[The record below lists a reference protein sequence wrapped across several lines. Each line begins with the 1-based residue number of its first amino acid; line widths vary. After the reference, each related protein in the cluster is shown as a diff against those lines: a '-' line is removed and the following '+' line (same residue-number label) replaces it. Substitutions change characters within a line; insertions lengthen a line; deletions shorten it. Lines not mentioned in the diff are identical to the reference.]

1 MSPCVAGSGFNKI
14 YVSFLII
21 FFIAVNSEAK
31 ENQIFHSLT
40 VNDGLSQHDV
50 TDVVQD
56 CFGFIWIATYDGLN
70 RFDGNRTE
78 VFRHS
83 TSNIESLSGNR
94 VLCMY
99 PDSRKK
105 LWIGTDGDGINYYS
119 LINDRIIRV
128 KTPNNFKIITA
139 FAESKKN
146 QCIYVATTNGLL
158 RIKDGDDPHVELLQL
173 PVTGLNIF
181 DMVIQNDSLFLA
193 TNHGI
198 WTYNGKDCNPANQIE
213 KDDYRQITVDSH
225 QNLWIS
231 TTTNLFCYVKRNGT
245 YMKTAIP
252 LPDAG
257 KIRCLH
263 SSKDGLMYVATTKQG
278 VSIFDVNTKIKINQ
292 LVANLF
298 DERSL
303 KTNFTTSLY
312 IDNQNIL
319 WTGTNQGIFYSSLYP
334 SKFSFFSFDS
344 IRSASLQVG
353 YVFIGND
360 YLYLSR
366 SLKEGECYSL
376 PISTSTNVKAKL
388 PVEIMDIKNID
399 GLNYVASAFGLFV
412 QGASN
417 SHFYQPYNLGLIH
430 DPNRSIIFRCIT
442 TDRFG
447 NNYFGTSLGLII
459 QKKNKQ
465 ADWIDY
471 WHLNTDFLRNKSVF
485 SVLYDK
491 LDNCVWIGTITSGL
505 FRLNLDAKGEMLSFQ
520 QYNISMIDQY
530 FIPVNQIWKIFK
542 SSDNS
547 IWLGTDAGL
556 LRKIQGN
563 DYFTQI
569 QSEEVLDKK
578 ILSIEEDDQK
588 TLWLGNTQGLIKY
601 SPATNKSERYT
612 YNDGL
617 QSNTFTEA
625 SAKSADGTLFFGGI
639 NGLNFFKPNEIVEQS
654 YRSTIAFSDFRIN
667 NKTIKPGD
675 LYRKSVILDSSINL
689 KSSIHLNYLQNNF
702 MIEFAG
708 FPFDNIQRNKFR
720 YKLEGSDLEWIY
732 VNNKNRIAS
741 YTNLGAGEYKFI
753 IQLANCDGSW
763 DKTSKMLAIS
773 VSPPFW
779 LTKWAYL
786 IYFVISL
793 LVIIVFLLLL
803 RNHERLKHRIE
814 LDRIQLEQEDKVHE
828 FKLMFFTNISH
839 EFKTPLSL
847 IIGPVNDLIRKGA
860 IDETQR
866 FCFNIL
872 SRNVNRMLYLV
883 NQLLDFRKITHGR
896 YLIKVVEADLSTFIN
911 HITDAFLWEAKQEK
925 ISFNIKV
932 PPSFECYFDK
942 DIVEKVISN
951 LLSNAFRATKENGI
965 VEVELINIWKDNN
978 QFANIIIR
986 DSGPGIPDE
995 FKKRIF
1001 ELFFHGTNRGSSGV
1015 GLHLSDQL
1023 IKEHHGEICLS
1034 DSCFGGAEFS
1044 VTIPVSRESYEQNE
1058 IYFPQDLDSEEP
1070 LNQGIIS
1077 LSDAEN
1083 KGEASDHEIV
1093 LIVEDNLD
1101 LRKYLTSCLSF
1112 RYKVFEARNG
1122 FEGLI
1127 KAEKIQPDLIIS
1139 DIMMPEMDGIEM
1151 LRAIK
1156 NNTKLSHIPVII
1168 LTAKTDIE
1176 YQKIGLEAGAF
1187 DYVLKPFDTE
1197 MLLSKISNL
1206 ISFQSSL
1213 KKTILSG
1220 KVFVD
1225 LQKHFT
1231 SYDQKLI
1238 ERLTSI
1244 IESNLD
1250 NLNFTVDT
1258 LAHEI
1263 GMSRMQLHRKIKL
1276 LTGETTTSYINM
1288 IKIRHARNMF
1298 DQKCDRVQEAMD
1310 AVGINSNSYFNKIFK
1325 SFYGET
1331 PSNYITLVKNKSAKK
1346 E

>member
-1 MSPCVAGSGFNKI
+1 MLPYSAGSIINKFHS
-14 YVSFLII
+14 SFLIFLI
-21 FFIAVNSEAK
+21 FGFIAVNSEAK

-40 VNDGLSQHDV
+40 VNEGLSQHDI

-83 TSNIESLSGNR
+83 TSNTESLSGNR
-94 VLCMY
+94 VVCMY
-99 PDSRKK
+99 PDSKK
-105 LWIGTDGDGINYYS
+105 NLWIGTDGDGINYYS
-119 LINDRIIRV
+119 LISDRMIRV
-128 KTPNNFKIITA
+128 KTPNNFKIINA
-139 FAESKKN
+139 FVESKKN
-146 QCIYVATTNGLL
+146 QCIYVVTTNGLL
-158 RIKDGDDPHVELLQL
+158 RIKDGNNPHVELLQL

-181 DMVIQNDSLFLA
+181 DMVIQDDTLFLA
-193 TNHGI
+193 TNQGI
-198 WTYNGKDCNPANQIE
+198 WYYDGLNCNPVSQIE
-213 KDDYRQITVDSH
+213 KDDYRQISLDSH
-225 QNLWIS
+225 HNLWIS
-231 TTTNLFCYVKRNGT
+231 SQTNLFCFAKKNNT

-252 LPDAG
+252 LGNAG
-257 KIRCLH
+257 RIRCLH

-292 LVANLF
+292 LVANMF
-298 DERSL
+298 DKRSL
-303 KTNFTTSLY
+303 QTNFITSLY
-312 IDNQNIL
+312 IDNQNVL

-334 SKFSFFSFDS
+334 GKFNYFPIDS
-344 IRSASLQVG
+344 ISSSSLQVG
-353 YVFIGND
+353 HVFIGND
-360 YLYLSR
+360 YMYLSR

-412 QGASN
+412 QGAPN
-417 SHFYQPYNLGLIH
+417 SHYYQLYKLDLIH
-430 DPNRSIIFRCIT
+430 DANRSRVFRSIT

-447 NNYFGTSLGLII
+447 NNYFGNNYGLII
-459 QKKNKQ
+459 EKKNKQ

-471 WHLNTDFLRNKSVF
+471 WHLNTDFLRNRSVY
-485 SVLYDK
+485 SLLYDK
-491 LDNCVWIGTITSGL
+491 LDNCVWIGTLTSGL
-505 FRLNLDAKGEMLSFQ
+505 FRLNLDAQGEMLSLQ

-556 LRKIQGN
+556 LQKIQGN

-588 TLWLGNTQGLIKY
+588 NLWLGNTQGLIKY

-617 QSNTFTEA
+617 QSNTFTES
-625 SAKSADGTLFFGGI
+625 SAKSADGTLYFGGI
-639 NGLNFFKPNEIVEQS
+639 NGLNYFKPNEIVEQS
-654 YRSTIAFSDFRIN
+654 YRSTISFSDFRIN

-675 LYRKSVILDSSINL
+675 LYRNSVILDSSINL
-689 KSSIHLNYLQNNF
+689 KSSIKLNYLQNNF

-720 YKLEGSDLEWIY
+720 YKLEGSDIEWIY

-763 DKTSKMLAIS
+763 GKTSKTLAIS

-786 IYFVISL
+786 IYFIISL
-793 LVIIVFLLLL
+793 LIIIVFLLLL

-860 IDETQR
+860 IDDTQR

-911 HITDAFLWEAKQEK
+911 HITDAFVWEAKQEK
-925 ISFNIKV
+925 ISFNITV
-932 PPSFECYFDK
+932 PPSYECYFDK
-942 DIVEKVISN
+942 DIIEKVVSN
-951 LLSNAFRATKENGI
+951 LLSNAFKATKENGI
-965 VEVELINIWKDNN
+965 VEVELKNIWKENK
-978 QFANIIIR
+978 QFAIIIIR
-986 DSGPGIPDE
+986 DSGPGIPNE
-995 FKKRIF
+995 FKQQIF

-1023 IKEHHGEICLS
+1023 IKEHHGELSLS
-1034 DSCFGGAEFS
+1034 DSSYGGAEFS
-1044 VTIPVSRESYEQNE
+1044 ISIPVLKESYEQNE
-1058 IYFPQDLDSEEP
+1058 FYVPQDLDTEES
-1070 LNQGIIS
+1070 LTQGIITP
-1077 LSDAEN
+1077 LDAET
-1083 KGEASDHEIV
+1083 KVGSSDHEIV

-1101 LRKYLTSCLSF
+1101 LRKYLTNSLNF

-1122 FEGLI
+1122 IEGLS
-1127 KAEKIQPDLIIS
+1127 KAEKIQPDIIIS

-1151 LRAIK
+1151 LRELKA
-1156 NNTKLSHIPVII
+1156 NPKLSHIPVIL

-1197 MLLSKISNL
+1197 MLLSKINNL

-1213 KKTILSG
+1213 KKMILTG

-1225 LQKHFT
+1225 LKNHFT
-1231 SYDQKLI
+1231 PYDQKLI
-1238 ERLTSI
+1238 EKLTSI
-1244 IESNLD
+1244 IEN
-1250 NLNFTVDT
+1250 NLNNVD
-1258 LAHEI
+1258 LKVDFIANEL

-1288 IKIRHARNMF
+1288 IKIRHVKNMF
-1298 DQKCDRVQEAMD
+1298 DQNCDRVQEAMD
-1310 AVGINSNSYFNKIFK
+1310 AVGINSYSYFNKIFK
-1325 SFYGET
+1325 SYYDET
-1331 PSNYITLVKNKSAKK
+1331 PSNYISKK
-1346 E
+1346 MK